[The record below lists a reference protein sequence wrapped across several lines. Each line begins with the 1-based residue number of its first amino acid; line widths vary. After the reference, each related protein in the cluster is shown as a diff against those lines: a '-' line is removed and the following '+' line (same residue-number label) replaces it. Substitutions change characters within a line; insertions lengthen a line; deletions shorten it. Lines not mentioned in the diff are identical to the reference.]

1 MFTTGLGCDFS
12 PPAVQILKG
21 APLDPSCRAWG
32 GLSPGC
38 LPSAEGRCR
47 GRDSEGQPAE
57 DCLGGQLWGRG
68 GQATLTFWRRGHLAG
83 LLFLLGEDAE
93 TAFSGCA
100 MPRPSWPGPLR
111 MNTRRRPTAQKHP
124 PPPCQN
130 EENLPER
137 AEASQHFRNP
147 LTLHEARQAA
157 QETRQGQGKLPS
169 RLCGQ
174 QQALLAR
181 SQAAEEDSAVPPRL
195 GPARL

>member
-100 MPRPSWPGPLR
+100 MPRPSRPGPLR
-111 MNTRRRPTAQKHP
+111 VNTRRRPTAQKHP
-124 PPPCQN
+124 
-130 EENLPER
+130 R
-137 AEASQHFRNP
+137 AKMKKIFLKELRLLSISE
-147 LTLHEARQAA
+147 TL
-157 QETRQGQGKLPS
+157 
-169 RLCGQ
+169 
-174 QQALLAR
+174 
-181 SQAAEEDSAVPPRL
+181 
-195 GPARL
+195 